1 MFDKCSRQ
9 FGYLGR
15 QLKRYFNLIWAKD
28 KYTFHL
34 CFHLCILTWVPESI
48 HMYTHTHT
56 HIQIYTCVFVY
67 VIVCWCMC
75 AYTFVCPAMPKK
87 HEKKRTYS
95 KRIIEK
101 NIAWQHSHKNNWAML
116 SQRHMQLSVCDCS
129 TKFAYVQC
137 TVLLCKC
144 NRPWRFNLQCEQ
156 PIMAKSKG
164 CCCFCFCL
172 LFFPSYREKINRS
185 IFKHEVVI
193 FFFSN
198 HSFYSNMSAFC
209 VKKIWEYN

>member
-1 MFDKCSRQ
+1 MWFYVGVCTPTRLYVQ
-9 FGYLGR
+9 PR
-15 QLKRYFNLIWAKD
+15 LKNTK
-28 KYTFHL
+28 T
-34 CFHLCILTWVPESI
+34 
-48 HMYTHTHT
+48 
-56 HIQIYTCVFVY
+56 
-67 VIVCWCMC
+67 
-75 AYTFVCPAMPKK
+75 
-87 HEKKRTYS
+87 KRTYS

-137 TVLLCKC
+137 TALLCKC

-156 PIMAKSKG
+156 PIMAKSRG

-193 FFFSN
+193 FFFFE
-198 HSFYSNMSAFC
+198 SFFLQQYVSVLREKDENII
-209 VKKIWEYN
+209 K